1 MAKRKKEF
9 RIFRVEARVP
19 KMERF
24 VKDFKNGKVSFCK
37 DKKSAKKFEGEA
49 ELFDVLGKVRRQ
61 GIDLSFEIVE

>member
-1 MAKRKKEF
+1 MKKKYF

-49 ELFDVLGKVRRQ
+49 ELFDSLGKIRKQ
-61 GIDLSFEIVE
+61 KIDVSFEVIE